1 MPRPCQFRSAEPSRG
16 VTIWR
21 VTPLWARDKSFT
33 WVMSAS
39 SPTLAI
45 ALKEPR
51 SRPNFHLGD
60 KQPSQPQRY
69 ARIAHHHF
77 FARALTGAARCRR
90 RQVCRNYSE
99 ALGSFGVLYHE
110 HHVPKSAE
118 PLGTPSPA
126 QRAGAGGQSRHGT
139 GGGGTPTHPAA
150 ARPQRRHGRGSG
162 GSGWG
167 AAARRPKQRTAAR
180 GNARGAGA
188 GGTRG
193 AARAA
198 RGASAR
204 TRRRD
209 EDGLPT
215 RRAANDGHPRNRRR
229 RAPKRGDARGGA
241 GAEAGAGADG
251 GRRPARRSD
260 CAGPHPPRARGRGE
274 GDGKPRGR
282 GEGWGRRTT
291 TNGL

>member
-1 MPRPCQFRSAEPSRG
+1 MPRPRQVRSAEPSRG
-16 VTIWR
+16 VAIWW

-33 WVMSAS
+33 WAMSAS
-39 SPTLAI
+39 SPTLATTTRN
-45 ALKEPR
+45 PS
-51 SRPNFHLGD
+51 SRPNFHLSD

-77 FARALTGAARCRR
+77 FARAVSGAARCRR
-90 RQVCRNYSE
+90 RQVCRKHSD
-99 ALGSFGVLYHE
+99 ALGSSGALDYKYFS
-110 HHVPKSAE
+110 PKSAE
-118 PLGTPSPA
+118 PLGTPLTA
-126 QRAGAGGQSRHGT
+126 QRAGAGGQSRHGA

-162 GSGWG
+162 GSGQG
-167 AAARRPKQRTAAR
+167 GGHGRPKQRTAAR
-180 GNARGAGA
+180 GMARGAGA

-215 RRAANDGHPRNRRR
+215 RRAANDGHPRKRHR
-229 RAPKRGDARGGA
+229 RAPKRGNARGGA
-241 GAEAGAGADG
+241 GAGAGAGADG
-251 GRRPARRSD
+251 GRRTARR
-260 CAGPHPPRARGRGE
+260 GFKRPPTAPPLWGQRGRPMSPAPPHG
-274 GDGKPRGR
+274 
-282 GEGWGRRTT
+282 
-291 TNGL
+291 